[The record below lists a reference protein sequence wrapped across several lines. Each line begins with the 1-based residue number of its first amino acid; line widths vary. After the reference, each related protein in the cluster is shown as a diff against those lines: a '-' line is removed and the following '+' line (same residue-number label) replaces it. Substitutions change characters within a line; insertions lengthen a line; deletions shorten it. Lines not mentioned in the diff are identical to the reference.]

1 MFVLIIHKLFMRLLY
16 IHQYFRFPEQSGGT
30 RSYDLATSFVKRGI
44 QVTVISGIVTERIN
58 KKEKWNVFEREG
70 IKFYILNSPYYNKMS
85 FKRRIASFLY
95 FMWNASIKALQIDCD
110 CILATSTPL
119 TVAIPA
125 LIRKWIKKTPY
136 VFEARD
142 VWPEVPIRMG
152 FIKNSIVIK
161 FLYWFEKL
169 VYKNASSIV
178 SLSIGMDKNIKS
190 RYSNNKSTI
199 IPNISEISRFSNV
212 IGTVPINVPIQ
223 NKKIVLYAGSISIV
237 NGIKYVVDLAYETLK
252 FDPNIVYFIFGN
264 GRDKDDVRKYAKEKD
279 VLDKNF
285 FMFDP
290 VKKDDLPYI
299 YSIATVG
306 SSFVIDNPILWDNSA
321 NKFFDTLAASKP
333 IVINYKGW
341 QAEDIKK
348 NNVGY
353 ILSPQVNE
361 DEANKFIRYI
371 NNDELLKEQS
381 INAHLLAIKEYSLE
395 VAVEKYLKIFNGL
408 IVK

>member
-1 MFVLIIHKLFMRLLY
+1 MKLLY

-30 RSYDLATSFVKRGI
+30 RSYDLATSFVKRGM

-142 VWPEVPIRMG
+142 VWPEVPIKMG
-152 FIKNSIVIK
+152 FIKNSIAIK
-161 FLYWFEKL
+161 FLYWFEKV
-169 VYKNASSIV
+169 VYKNAIAIV
-178 SLSIGMDKNIKS
+178 PLSIGMDRDIKT
-190 RYSNNKSTI
+190 RYPNNKSVVIT
-199 IPNISEISRFSNV
+199 NISEISRFTDISN
-212 IGTVPINVPIQ
+212 TVHINIPLKD
-223 NKKIVLYAGSISIV
+223 KKVVLYAGTIGIA
-237 NGIKYVVDLAYETLK
+237 NGINYIVDLAHETLK
-252 FDPNIVYFIFGN
+252 MDSNICYLVFGD
-264 GRDKDDVRKYAKEKD
+264 GKEKEKILKYAKEVG
-279 VLDKNF
+279 VLNHNF
-285 FMFDP
+285 YMFEP
-290 VKKDDLPYI
+290 VKKNKLPYL

-306 SSFVIDNPILWDNSA
+306 FSSFIDNSILWDNSA
-321 NKFFDTLAASKP
+321 NKYFDTLAASKP